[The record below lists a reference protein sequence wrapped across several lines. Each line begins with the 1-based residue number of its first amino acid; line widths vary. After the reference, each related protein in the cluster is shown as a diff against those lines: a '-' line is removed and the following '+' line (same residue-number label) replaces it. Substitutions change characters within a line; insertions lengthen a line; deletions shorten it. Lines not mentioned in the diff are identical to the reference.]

1 LVEKTRGR
9 GRRRWSKS
17 SGEGGLE
24 RLVYFWQRARRVG
37 RRSVSRGWERE
48 KEMALGRGKCGSG
61 MVDVSS

>member
-1 LVEKTRGR
+1 
-9 GRRRWSKS
+9 
-17 SGEGGLE
+17 
-24 RLVYFWQRARRVG
+24 VG